1 MDKKTL
7 EELVQIRMMLLEN
20 FSSHNDWKNNKNAI
34 MREIEHIEVLEK
46 TIKKIDKL
54 LKGHVTFS

>member
-1 MDKKTL
+1 MDKQTI
-7 EELVQIRMMLLEN
+7 ETLVQIRMMLLEN

-34 MREIEHIEVLEK
+34 MREIDHIEVLER
-46 TIKKIDKL
+46 TIKQMDEL